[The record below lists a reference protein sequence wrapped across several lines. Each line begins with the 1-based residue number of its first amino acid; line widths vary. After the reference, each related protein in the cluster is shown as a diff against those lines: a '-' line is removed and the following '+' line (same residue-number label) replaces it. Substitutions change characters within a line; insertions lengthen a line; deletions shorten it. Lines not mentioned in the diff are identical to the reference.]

1 MRKAGEG
8 GDQKI
13 YQKLVPIKKLA
24 KETITDEDEEEIQV
38 VSLIKKFFTD
48 FTEIFLLSLLY
59 QKMEN
64 FNCVNE

>member
-38 VSLIKKFFTD
+38 VSLLFTKFYKD
-48 FTEIFLLSLLY
+48 FTEIFLLSFILL
-59 QKMEN
+59 KKWKILN
-64 FNCVNE
+64 